1 MSTVVVTGA
10 AGFIGGQISL
20 QLRDAGHR
28 VVGIDR
34 RYYPNHL
41 AGVFERFVHNDFAS
55 DTALNALIQERP
67 SAIIH
72 CAATSLVGPSMK
84 WPADYYN
91 NNTVKTHRMLDIV
104 LQAIPKTRIIFS
116 STAAVYGDP
125 VMVPCHEVDPKE
137 PINPYGESKLM
148 TEMMLGSYHKAYNLD
163 YVAFRYFNA
172 CGADSLGRHGEE
184 ADGTH
189 IIARLVE
196 CIRDKKVF
204 ELFGNDYPTQ
214 DGTCVRDYVHVEDIA
229 RAHLMA
235 LDSEKIPAGVYNL
248 GSNQGTS
255 NHEII
260 MAAQQVITTLP
271 EIQAGPRRA
280 GDPATLTASSDKFD
294 ALAGTW
300 RRWTLNDMIRHTWE
314 WYNR

>member
-10 AGFIGGQISL
+10 AGYIGGQISL
-20 QLRDAGHR
+20 QLKDAGHR
-28 VVGIDR
+28 VVGIDWR
-34 RYYPNHL
+34 EYPKHL
-41 AGVFERFVHNDFAS
+41 AGVFDSFLHNDFAS
-55 DTALNALIQERP
+55 NPGLNVLIREQP
-67 SAIIH
+67 TAIIH

-84 WPADYYN
+84 DPADYYN
-91 NNTVKTHRMLDIV
+91 NNVIKTHRMLDIV
-104 LQAIPKTRIIFS
+104 VQAIPKTRVIFS
-116 STAAVYGDP
+116 SSAAVYGDP

-148 TEMMLGSYHKAYNLD
+148 TEMMLSSYHKAYNLD

-184 ADGTH
+184 ANGTH

-196 CIRDKKVF
+196 CIKDQKEF
-204 ELFGNDYPTQ
+204 ELFGNDYPTN
-214 DGTCVRDYVHVEDIA
+214 DGTCIRDYVHVEDIA

-235 LDSEKIPAGVYNL
+235 LDAIKVPSGVYNL
-248 GSNQGTS
+248 GSNKGTS

-260 MAAQQVITTLP
+260 MAAQQVTTLLP
-271 EIQAGPRRA
+271 EIRVGPKRP
-280 GDPATLTASSDKFD
+280 GDPAMLSANSDKFD
-294 ALAGTW
+294 SIANPW
-300 RRWTLNDMIRHTWE
+300 RRWNLNDMIRHTWE